1 MLLPVSEKKFG
12 FKRKPPKPEFLPSPP
27 EKGGSVSKQDDA
39 MGLVHAKIELI
50 NHRDLWRF
58 EEGLISEDQ
67 VRHMEV
73 EFLVDTGAYMLSI
86 NDTIREQLGL
96 PLLETRIAELAN
108 GENIECD
115 VVGPVEIRYANRRT
129 WTPALVLPGN
139 AEPLLG
145 AIPMEDM
152 DLVVELRTQRLIVNP
167 AHPIIPQT
175 SLK

>member
-1 MLLPVSEKKFG
+1 
-12 FKRKPPKPEFLPSPP
+12 
-27 EKGGSVSKQDDA
+27 
-39 MGLVHAKIELI
+39 MGLVHATVTVI
-50 NHRDLWRF
+50 NADDLALQRRGF
-58 EEGLISEDQ
+58 LEEDA

-86 NDTIREQLGL
+86 NETIREQLGL
-96 PLLETRIAELAN
+96 PHLETRIAELAN

-115 VVGPVEIRYANRRT
+115 VVGPVEVRYANRRT

-152 DLVVELRTQRLIVNP
+152 DLVVEMRTQRLIVNP
-167 AHPIIPQT
+167 EHPIIPQT